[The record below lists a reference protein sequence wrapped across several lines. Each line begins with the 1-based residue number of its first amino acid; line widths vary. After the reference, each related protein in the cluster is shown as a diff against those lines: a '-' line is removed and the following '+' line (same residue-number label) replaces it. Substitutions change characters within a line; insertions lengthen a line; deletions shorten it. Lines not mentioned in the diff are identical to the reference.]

1 MIMMER
7 MNVTIDGTKVTVDK
21 GATVLQAARSAGI
34 YIPALCSHPN
44 LPPSRH
50 VKPFQVVYRGKHELK
65 NDDSVA
71 EFEGCQLCLVKIEG
85 ADDLPTACTT
95 EVTEGMVVHTDTP
108 EIKQKRRENL
118 RSIVSEHPNVCLACD
133 RKEEC
138 DPFRGSIRKAS
149 VITGCEFCPNNL
161 KCELQEVA
169 AYIGVDESLPP
180 YEYRGLPVAKSD
192 PFFERNYNLCIGC
205 TRCVRVC
212 QEVRGNSA
220 LGLVFQNGNVMIGS
234 KAPTLVESECQFC
247 GACVDVCP
255 TGALTEWI
263 NKWEG
268 VAETQVLSTCP
279 YCGVG
284 CQLELQVKKDRIIGV
299 SPKGDGTVNQG
310 QACVKGRFGIIEYVH
325 HPDRLKVPLI
335 RKNGNLEE
343 ATWEEALELVADRMG
358 SYQAHEVAVISSA
371 KCTNEE
377 NYVAQKFAR
386 AVLGTNNVDHCA
398 RL

>member
-1 MIMMER
+1 
-7 MNVTIDGTKVTVDK
+7 
-21 GATVLQAARSAGI
+21 
-34 YIPALCSHPN
+34 
-44 LPPSRH
+44 
-50 VKPFQVVYRGKHELK
+50 
-65 NDDSVA
+65 
-71 EFEGCQLCLVKIEG
+71 
-85 ADDLPTACTT
+85 CTT

-205 TRCVRVC
+205 TRCVRAC

-310 QACVKGRFGIIEYVH
+310 QACVKGRFGIVEYVH
-325 HPDRLKVPLI
+325 HPDRLRVPLI

-343 ATWEEALELVADRMG
+343 ATWEEALDLVADRMG

>member
-1 MIMMER
+1 MEK
-7 MNVTIDGTKVTVDK
+7 MNVTIDGTKITVDK
-21 GATVLQAARSAGI
+21 GTTVLQAAKDAGI

-44 LPPSRH
+44 LPPSRQ
-50 VKPFQVVYRGKHELK
+50 VKAFQIIYRGKQELR
-65 NDDSVA
+65 NDDSPT

-95 EVTEGMVVHTDTP
+95 EVAEGMVIQTSTP

-118 RSIVSEHPNVCLACD
+118 NSILSEHPNVCLACD

-138 DPFRGSIRKAS
+138 DPYRSSIRKAS

-161 KCELQEVA
+161 KCELQEVT

-180 YEYRGLPVAKSD
+180 YDYKGQPVVKRD
-192 PFFERNYNLCIGC
+192 PFFERNYNLCIAC
-205 TRCVRVC
+205 TRCVRAC

-220 LGLVFQNGNVMIGS
+220 IGLVFQNGNVMIGS
-234 KAPTLVESECQFC
+234 KAPTLEESECQFC

-299 SPKGDGTVNQG
+299 SPKGDDTVNRG
-310 QACVKGRFGIIEYVH
+310 QACVKGRFGIVEYVH
-325 HPDRLKVPLI
+325 HPERLKVPLI

-343 ATWEEALELVADRMG
+343 ATWEDALELVAERMG
-358 SYQAHEVAVISSA
+358 SCQAHEVAVISSA